1 METDKRIRQKA
12 AGSSPFLGSKDT
24 LSRKAGPRVGIR
36 AQGRSGQGLVALPTI
51 SEDPS
56 QVYYGVDSST
66 LIGCV
71 AFEL

>member
-1 METDKRIRQKA
+1 MEADKRNRQKA

-36 AQGRSGQGLVALPTI
+36 AQERSGQGLVLPTI

-56 QVYYGVDSST
+56 
-66 LIGCV
+66 
-71 AFEL
+71 